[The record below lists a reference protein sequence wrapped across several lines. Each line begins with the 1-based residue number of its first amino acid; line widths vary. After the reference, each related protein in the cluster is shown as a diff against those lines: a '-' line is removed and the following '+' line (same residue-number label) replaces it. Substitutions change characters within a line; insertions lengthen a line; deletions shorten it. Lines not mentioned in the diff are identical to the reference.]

1 MSLKYSII
9 SSIIVICGLII
20 PQNSFAQGVSIII
33 PDIFLGNHPATRDIT
48 FRPLIEEFALNN
60 HQLEIIP
67 YYTDQSLDQI
77 SQDIRDK
84 INTTQAESGDDKVNL
99 IGYGVGGLIVRDY
112 LARYYQDNIENVIF
126 IGTPHKGSYAY
137 IPLLY
142 NKRLKYL
149 HPWETVYW
157 QRPTQLMRQITPTE
171 SEYVIPELESRDRSI
186 LSQLSSR
193 ITNIEAVGNVDSVPT
208 PYVIVNQY
216 HWIDKVIELDK
227 DNYLLFGKISGNG
240 YITNKSSKLE
250 YGTSYARLVPHI
262 YEVHASIGKILSR
275 LGLSYSGTQYYAE
288 SGSVAQNLDKFSAM
302 SVEISDTQDIDGIDW
317 QDNMSSTYSTQV
329 VREGNQIFYFQKSEL
344 AVFQLQGNLSTSYR
358 SYKDQNLAISTYIAL
373 KDGILFHNAQTIS
386 VSQEK
391 GRVSIRGR
399 YHCPALNY
407 CTISPISNS
416 PSDIYNQWFK
426 TDMQPVRYP
435 IILVHGILGSINSQ
449 MLFPRYYSTPVNL
462 LDTIFQGFELIPDEF
477 STQNWYR
484 VPGLD
489 VTWDS
494 MIATLKA
501 NELEENQDY
510 FRFNYDW
517 RQPNQKSAYLLA
529 QYINYVKTKTNSR
542 KVNILAHSMGG
553 LVTRAYIENMA
564 NDKVDYIGNTTQENT
579 AERIPYRGDIATII
593 MGGTPNQGASMAIP
607 RWYGGDVLT
616 GSLEPSGISQG
627 VFMTGYLQMI
637 DRGYGIISGKFS
649 LQNRDILQREIPS
662 TRDLLPIF
670 DGALYT
676 QRLNTS
682 WNPFDRTETN
692 LDIAR
697 QDNYFLRELY
707 NHSEGQDSNLKT
719 ISRFN
724 IIGTNVD
731 TIQRIGLIQENPL
744 TAIFGLTHPWAW
756 WNIEYEGQRHWYD
769 RFEQPNN
776 GDGTV
781 SDISPN
787 LPNTPQQIY
796 DLRPE
801 GDGTFVKN
809 KFEHGSLYNSSE
821 IIRDTLDR
829 LNLQNFKIETV
840 NTGILSSGIRHLT
853 LHIFSPADIELISPN
868 GQIINSQNIST
879 IPGAWYLSQ
888 GRLGHKVLSL
898 PIDNIGQYQIRVQ
911 GLDSGSYTVRVSYTD
926 ETGNTQQ
933 TEYSSITQQS
943 QQDIYNLNLSQGI
956 QSIQLIPPTP
966 PISEPNISNPT
977 SPITPIVNTPQT
989 SIPNQHTI
997 NNSEI
1002 ISILEP
1008 SILNDF
1014 SNIGPSILRP
1024 IAFSSPIALAVS
1036 EENIP
1041 ETKLI
1046 PNQSRI
1052 AGQISEIA
1060 ETKASEAESSNRNAL
1075 TYIPSPIDI
1084 CQDKTWYRR
1093 LVHTRDKM
1101 LYWTQQ
1107 QIVTPVYYAINQSM
1121 DAIQA
1126 SISDLFSN

>member
-9 SSIIVICGLII
+9 SSIIVIWGLII
-20 PQNSFAQGVSIII
+20 PQNSFAQEISIII

-48 FRPLIEEFALNN
+48 FGPLIKEFALNN
-60 HQLEIIP
+60 NQLEIIP
-67 YYTDQSLDQI
+67 YATNQSLDKI

-84 INTTQAESGDDKVNL
+84 INTTQAESGDSKVNL

-112 LARYYQDNIENVIF
+112 LARYYQDNIENIVF
-126 IGTPHKGSYAY
+126 IGTPHKGTYTY

-142 NKRLKYL
+142 HKRLKYL

-157 QRPTQLMRQITPTE
+157 QQPTQLIRQITPTE
-171 SEYVIPELESRDRSI
+171 SEYVIPELESRDRAI
-186 LSQLSSR
+186 LNQLSSR
-193 ITNIEAVGNVDSVPT
+193 ITNIEALGNIDSAPT
-208 PYVIVNQY
+208 PYAIVNQY
-216 HWIDKVIELDK
+216 HWSDKVIELDTDK
-227 DNYLLFGKISGNG
+227 NLLFGKISGNG
-240 YITNKSSKLE
+240 YITNWSSKLE

-262 YEVHASIGKILSR
+262 YEVHASIADILSR

-302 SVEISDTQDIDGIDW
+302 SIEISDTQDIDGIDW
-317 QDNMSSTYSTQV
+317 QDNMSSPYSTQAV
-329 VREGNQIFYFQKSEL
+329 IEGNRIFYFQKSEL
-344 AVFQLQGNLSTSYR
+344 AVFQLQGNLSTSYQ
-358 SYKDQNLAISTYIAL
+358 SHKDQNLALSTYIAL
-373 KDGILFHNAQTIS
+373 KDGILFHNPQTIS
-386 VSQEK
+386 VSQEQ
-391 GRVSIRGR
+391 GRVSIRGS
-399 YHCPALNY
+399 YHCPSPNY
-407 CTISPISNS
+407 CTIWPITNS
-416 PSDIYNQWFK
+416 PNDIYNQWFK
-426 TDMQPVRYP
+426 IDVQPIHYP

-462 LDTIFQGFELIPDEF
+462 LDTVFQGFELIPDQF

-529 QYINYVKTKTNSR
+529 QYINYVKAKADSR
-542 KVNILAHSMGG
+542 KVNIVAHSMGG

-564 NDKVDYIGNTTQENT
+564 NDKIDYIGNTTQENT

-607 RWYGGDVLT
+607 RWYGGDLVT
-616 GSLEPSGISQG
+616 GSLDPSGISQG

-697 QDNYFLRELY
+697 QDNHFLRELY
-707 NHSEGQDSNLKT
+707 SRSEGQDSNLKT

-724 IIGTNVD
+724 IIGTNVN
-731 TIQRIGLIQENPL
+731 TIQRIGLIQDNPL

-756 WNIEYEGQRHWYD
+756 WNIEYEGKRQWYD
-769 RFEQPNN
+769 KFEQPNN

-781 SDISPN
+781 LDISPH

-796 DLRPE
+796 DLRAN
-801 GDGTFVKN
+801 GDGFLAPN

-821 IIRDTLDR
+821 IIQNTLDR
-829 LNLQNFKIETV
+829 LNLQDFVIETV
-840 NTGILSSGIRHLT
+840 NTGIVSSGIRHLT
-853 LHIFSPADIELISPN
+853 LHIFSPADIELILPN

-911 GLDSGSYTVRVSYTD
+911 GLDSGSYTVRANYTD
-926 ETGNTQQ
+926 ETGNMQQ
-933 TEYSSITQQS
+933 AEYSSITQQS
-943 QQDIYNLNLSQGI
+943 QQDIYNLNLNQGI
-956 QSIQLIPPTP
+956 QSIQLIPPTS
-966 PISEPNISNPT
+966 PISEPNISNPKY
-977 SPITPIVNTPQT
+977 SITPIVNIPQT
-989 SIPNQHTI
+989 SIPNQNTI
-997 NNSEI
+997 NNPEI
-1002 ISILEP
+1002 ISIVEP
-1008 SILNDF
+1008 SILNNLP
-1014 SNIGPSILRP
+1014 NISPSILRP
-1024 IAFSSPIALAVS
+1024 IAFASPITLAIS

-1041 ETKLI
+1041 ETRLI
-1046 PNQSRI
+1046 QNQSRI

-1060 ETKASEAESSNRNAL
+1060 KIKALETESSNRNTL
-1075 TYIPSPIDI
+1075 TDIPSLIDI
-1084 CQDKTWYRR
+1084 CQDKLWYRR
-1093 LVHTRDKM
+1093 LVYTRDKM

-1107 QIVTPVYYAINQSM
+1107 QIIAPVYYAINQNM
-1121 DAIQA
+1121 DATKA
-1126 SISDLFSN
+1126 TISNLFFN